1 MGKIDLPSFCSITCH
16 TFLILMHQYPYIRLL
31 SHDFTSLEDIVG
43 PFEDG
48 TADEFIA
55 NKYVLDSK
63 EYIQPDFTSDAR
75 IPGENDGPEIS
86 TYFHEGDPTFA
97 SDAKVGW
104 YVHKNFC
111 EAQGQRLCSL
121 DELCPI
127 RVFQQSTFPDFF
139 PASTMEQTCLPL
151 FGCSDQFS
159 HSKATSAV
167 SRAKNDAW
175 MQSKEAQ
182 NIANFPLSYIDPND
196 MAKVWPLVSVAHD
209 GTR

>member
-1 MGKIDLPSFCSITCH
+1 MSYIFDSNA
-16 TFLILMHQYPYIRLL
+16 PYIRLSHIL

-55 NKYVLDSK
+55 NKYGLDSK
-63 EYIQPDFTSDAR
+63 EYIHPDFTSDAR
-75 IPGENDGPEIS
+75 IPSPYNGPEIS
-86 TYFHEGDPTFA
+86 TYLHEGDPTFS
-97 SDAKVGW
+97 SDTKVGW
-104 YVHKNFC
+104 YIHKDFC

-127 RVFQQSTFPDFF
+127 RMFQRSTFPDYF
-139 PASTMEQTCLPL
+139 PAYTNDKL
-151 FGCSDQFS
+151 
-159 HSKATSAV
+159 SAV
-167 SRAKNDAW
+167 SRAKDDEW

-196 MAKVWPLVSVAHD
+196 MNKVWPLVSVAHD
-209 GTR
+209 GNR